1 MAFYTLILLEKIA
14 ARPQGGKAFFIA
26 KGGGAPRK
34 SQFRNFAQV
43 PDLISESLGSA
54 AGIVCG
60 ACVLRACEPIAR
72 PVGR

>member
-1 MAFYTLILLEKIA
+1 LLENTAGKQSL
-14 ARPQGGKAFFIA
+14 RGHKGKAFFIA

-54 AGIVCG
+54 AGIV
-60 ACVLRACEPIAR
+60 
-72 PVGR
+72 